1 MTQEQMN
8 PISRT
13 AADRSGNAV
22 VWGIVVV
29 VVIAAAA
36 AVWYFYRPL
45 PAPAE
50 DAATKQLETQS
61 ASDDV
66 DAIDQDLQQTDLND
80 LDKELTD
87 IDAAF

>member
-1 MTQEQMN
+1 MAQEQIN
-8 PISRT
+8 PVSRP
-13 AADRSGNAV
+13 AAGRPGNAV

-36 AVWYFYRPL
+36 AAWYFYRPL

-50 DAATKQLETQS
+50 DNATKALETQNS
-61 ASDDV
+61 SDDV
-66 DAIDQDLQQTDLND
+66 NAIDRDIQQTDLND